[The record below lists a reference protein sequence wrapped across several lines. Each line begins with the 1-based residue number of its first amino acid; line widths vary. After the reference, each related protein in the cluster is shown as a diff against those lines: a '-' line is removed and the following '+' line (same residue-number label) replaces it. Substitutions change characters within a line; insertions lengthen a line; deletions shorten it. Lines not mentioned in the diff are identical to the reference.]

1 LYPKPLPYIV
11 GQDAVGTIIS
21 LPDSYTPPKKSTF
34 PPLEV
39 GQRIVTSVGPS
50 FAEYQTAPTT
60 KIIPLPDFVKAEDGI
75 ALSTTALTAIALAR
89 ESYAI
94 KKGDWVLIRAAAGG
108 TGGLLVQ
115 LAKYYG
121 ANIIGTVS
129 SEEKAALAKAHGV
142 DHILYSTSPSKENV
156 EKILELTGGEGV
168 QVVYDGV
175 GKDTFEEDFEV
186 VRRTGTIATF
196 GNASVSEHHS

>member
-1 LYPKPLPYIV
+1 
-11 GQDAVGTIIS
+11 
-21 LPDSYTPPKKSTF
+21 
-34 PPLEV
+34 
-39 GQRIVTSVGPS
+39 
-50 FAEYQTAPTT
+50 
-60 KIIPLPDFVKAEDGI
+60 
-75 ALSTTALTAIALAR
+75 
-89 ESYAI
+89 
-94 KKGDWVLIRAAAGG
+94 
-108 TGGLLVQ
+108 